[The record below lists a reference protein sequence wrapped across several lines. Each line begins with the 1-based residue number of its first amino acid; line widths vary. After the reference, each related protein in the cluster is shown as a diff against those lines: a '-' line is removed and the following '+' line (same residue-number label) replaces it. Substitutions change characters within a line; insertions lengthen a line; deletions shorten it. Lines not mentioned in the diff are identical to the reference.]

1 MATALIDTPPHL
13 AGGGDDR
20 LFEIVDGRRRAKS
33 MGAYEVDIMSM
44 IGMYLGHHSLTHQL
58 GRVEVEMLFHFGNP
72 DLPQRRPDVAF
83 VSFQKWPKGRR
94 IPSDQAWNVV
104 PDLAVEV
111 VSPTN
116 SANEV
121 EGRSSSI
128 FGPASGWSGSSIPR
142 RPGSTSTT
150 GLRRSWSSRETV
162 NSAVATSCPDFD
174 CPCRPCSRPSRPDPE
189 ARLRIGIIVG
199 RSVDPGPLRCSP
211 RSMPILRPGYAWSS
225 SSI

>member
-121 EGRSSSI
+121 EGKVVEYLRAGVGMVWVVHPST
-128 FGPASGWSGSSIPR
+128 ARVYVHDGSSTVLVVSRDGELGGGDIL
-142 RPGSTSTT
+142 PGFRLPLST
-150 GLRRSWSSRETV
+150 LVAAE
-162 NSAVATSCPDFD
+162 SA
-174 CPCRPCSRPSRPDPE
+174 
-189 ARLRIGIIVG
+189 
-199 RSVDPGPLRCSP
+199 
-211 RSMPILRPGYAWSS
+211 
-225 SSI
+225 